1 MQCKTGDFMKK
12 ASYLAAMITLLC
24 NPVSG
29 LELGT
34 MSVESYLNEPLRAQ
48 LTVHDAA
55 DVEWA
60 DIRLRMASER
70 MYERFGMQPPTDLKA
85 IKFQLQGGSNGR
97 YQVDLSSRQRI
108 VEPIL
113 NLLIHVEEKQ
123 GSFYKGYTLLIDPPH
138 AQESAEAAPAPLES
152 IQNAP
157 LVDKPA
163 ASTEPQQAAQRQT
176 IAVKNRSLSI
186 IAQESALHERYSV
199 YQIMRA
205 LYLENTEAFE
215 RGNINRLRSGSLLV
229 VPDESAIGAVAR
241 QKAINFVYSVSRDQP
256 DQSSVSTPT
265 GPAAMPPRPAPEVVA
280 TAEEAAPALPRQTAV
295 AQPLQEDAQTW
306 RSMASEFGS
315 LASVVSNQNN
325 ALRRQVAA
333 IKDLYRNVD
342 AQQGSILDLS
352 LRIDALQ
359 ARLPDTALNQAQTV
373 QVVESEPVQ
382 QERTPAQP
390 QPELERLNGLL
401 REREAQIRI
410 LNEQLLSSMQVD
422 VAAQGTVDAEVDSA
436 MADGDTPP
444 VAPILTY
451 VEANP
456 RQSGYSNWLLSAA
469 LVLTLLALAW
479 RERIWRRRL
488 NQTARRDEPEQRPTT
503 YSPSDTSEHDMGS
516 LEIRHLQ
523 AKERNGRQRG
533 MAEVGRSSLRL
544 ESNSMDDVKVE
555 IEVLLAYE
563 QYEEALSLLNL
574 SEHKFGADAWID
586 YKKLEILAATNQ
598 CEEFLRVLNDK
609 RPLLEKSAPILWA
622 KVKTLRDRLCAD
634 PRISALG

>member
-1 MQCKTGDFMKK
+1 MKK
-12 ASYLAAMITLLC
+12 ASYLGAMITLLC
-24 NPVSG
+24 NPVSA

-34 MSVESYLNEPLRAQ
+34 LSVQSFLNEPLRAQ
-48 LTVHDAA
+48 LTVNDAA
-55 DVEWA
+55 DLEWA

-70 MYERFGMQPPTDLKA
+70 MYERFGMQPPTSLKA
-85 IKFQLQGGSNGR
+85 IRFQLQGGSNGR

-138 AQESAEAAPAPLES
+138 AQEPAEAAPEPLES
-152 IQNAP
+152 IQNEP
-157 LVDKPA
+157 LVDKPV
-163 ASTEPQQAAQRQT
+163 ASTEQQQAGQRQT

-205 LYLENTEAFE
+205 LYLENTGAFE
-215 RGNINRLRSGSLLV
+215 RGNINRLRSGSVLV

-241 QKAINFVYSVSRDQP
+241 QKAINFVYSVSRDQA
-256 DQSSVSTPT
+256 DQSSVSTRT
-265 GPAAMPPRPAPEVVA
+265 GPAAMPSRAAPEVAA
-280 TAEEAAPALPRQTAV
+280 TAGETTPALTRQAAI
-295 AQPLQEDAQTW
+295 AQPLQEDVQTW
-306 RSMASEFGS
+306 RSMANEFGS

-325 ALRRQVAA
+325 AMRKQVAA
-333 IKDLYRNVD
+333 IKELYRNVD

-359 ARLPDTALNQAQTV
+359 ARLPDTALNPLQPVTAA
-373 QVVESEPVQ
+373 ESEPVQ
-382 QERTPAQP
+382 QDRTPAQP
-390 QPELERLNGLL
+390 QPELERLNDLL
-401 REREAQIRI
+401 LQREAQIRA
-410 LNEQLLSSMQVD
+410 LNEQLLSSMQVEVVD
-422 VAAQGTVDAEVDSA
+422 QGLVDAEDDTA
-436 MADGDTPP
+436 TADADTPP

-456 RQSGYSNWLLSAA
+456 RQTGYSNWLLSAGLA
-469 LVLTLLALAW
+469 LTLLALGW

-488 NQTARRDEPEQRPTT
+488 NQAARRDEPEQRPTT
-503 YSPSDTSEHDMGS
+503 YSPSDTSEHDLGS

-523 AKERNGRQRG
+523 AKDRKARPRG